1 MTRRLTPL
9 AAALAAVFG
18 TSVLL
23 HAPAFAQ
30 AAPVVTTDAT
40 SLTQTTQLPAVTV
53 TAVGGSPQ
61 HLNAKTDGG
70 ALGLRSQLETPFSST
85 VVKSEDLAE
94 RQVNKLGDVFALDAS
109 VSDNSGGYTS
119 WATYITVRGLPLDW
133 QNSYRIDGMPFM
145 SYSITPPYEHFE
157 QIELLKGLSGFMYG
171 FGAPGGMVN
180 YVTKK
185 PTDTPVRSID
195 VGYLSNNVWREHID
209 LGGRVGQDGRFGY
222 RLNATHEDGE
232 TFNKGSIKRD
242 SVSLSLDAKLT
253 NDLTWTFDSLYQ
265 KRKLKDQTQ
274 SITAGRAASPY
285 TPGYAGSG
293 LPSVVRDDDQTLVG
307 GGQFLKTDLQV
318 YTTGLKYQLAPSW
331 SLSGSI
337 SQSTSKRERNE
348 GTAYLL
354 NTAGDYND
362 VRSDSKEI
370 GTFDYASIMLEGQAM
385 TGSIKH
391 QLVFGASSQ
400 KQKNDYNENTI
411 YLPIGTGNLY
421 TQNSNNYESVTDF
434 DMVRDSE
441 ITQKAVFAS
450 DTVQLSDR
458 WSVIGG
464 LRYTDFRQTSRFAP
478 DAPYEKDVISPTAA
492 VMYKLDPGTT
502 LYGSYVESLEQ
513 GARAGVGLSNEGS
526 LLSPLESK
534 QYEFGV
540 KTEQERWSATA
551 ALFRI
556 ERGAEYTNAAN
567 ELVQDGETI
576 YQGLE
581 LAAAARIGS
590 QWDVLGSLMFLDSEY
605 KKGVANIGNR
615 VAGAPEFIAAAQVGY
630 RVAQLPG
637 LKLLADAKYTGN
649 TMLNGANDLKVPG
662 YTLLNVGA
670 TYTTRINGKDTTFRA
685 AINNVADKKYWEY
698 QYENWIK
705 PADPRTFS
713 VSMKVDF

>member
-23 HAPAFAQ
+23 HAQAFAQ
-30 AAPVVTTDAT
+30 T
-40 SLTQTTQLPAVTV
+40 SLDTSVSQATQLPTVTV
-53 TAVGGSPQ
+53 TATGDSPQ
-61 HLNAKTDGG
+61 HLNAKTDAG
-70 ALGLRSQLETPFSST
+70 ALGSRSQLDTPFSST

-157 QIELLKGLSGFMYG
+157 QVELLKGLSGFMYG
-171 FGAPGGMVN
+171 FAAPGGMVN

-185 PTDTPVRSID
+185 PTDTPVRSVD

-242 SVSLSLDAKLT
+242 SLSLALDAKLT
-253 NDLTWTFDSLYQ
+253 RDLTWTFDALYQ

-274 SITAGRAASPY
+274 SISAGRAAMTGY
-285 TPGYAGSG
+285 TSGYTGSG

-307 GGQFLKTDLQV
+307 GGQFLDTDLQM
-318 YTTGLKYQLAPSW
+318 YTTGLKYQLAPNW
-331 SLSGSI
+331 ALSAAI
-337 SQSTSKRERNE
+337 SHSESKRRRNE

-354 NTAGDYND
+354 NSAGDYND
-362 VRSDSKEI
+362 VRSDSNET
-370 GTFDYASIMLEGQAM
+370 GTFDYASLMVEGEAM

-400 KQKNDYNENTI
+400 KQKNDYSANSQ
-411 YLPIGTGNLY
+411 YVLIGTGNLN
-421 TQNSNNYESVTDF
+421 TQNPNNYESVTDF

-441 ITQKAVFAS
+441 ITQKAIFAS

-464 LRYTDFRQTSRFAP
+464 LRYTDYKQTSRFAV
-478 DAPYEKDVISPTAA
+478 DAPYKENVVSPTAA
-492 VMYKLDPGTT
+492 VMYKLEPGTT
-502 LYGSYVESLEQ
+502 LYASYVESLEQ
-513 GARAGVGLSNEGS
+513 GARAGVGLANDGT
-526 LLSPLESK
+526 LLDPLESK
-534 QYEFGV
+534 QYEFGI
-540 KTEQERWSATA
+540 KTEREKWSATA

-581 LAAAARIGS
+581 LAASARLGS

-605 KKGVANIGNR
+605 KKGAVNIGNR
-615 VAGAPEFIAAAQVGY
+615 VAGAPEFIAAAQLGY

-637 LKLLADAKYTGN
+637 LRLLADAKYTGN

-670 TYTTRINGKDTTFRA
+670 SYTTRIGGKDTTFRA

-705 PADPRTFS
+705 PADPRTLS
-713 VSMKVDF
+713 VSVKVDF